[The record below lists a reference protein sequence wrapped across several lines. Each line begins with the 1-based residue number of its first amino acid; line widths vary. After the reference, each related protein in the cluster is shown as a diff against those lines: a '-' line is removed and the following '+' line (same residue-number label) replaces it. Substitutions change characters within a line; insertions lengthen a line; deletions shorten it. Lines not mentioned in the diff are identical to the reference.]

1 LVFEMRVEDGP
12 RSIKQG
18 GGRELESAGGTLM
31 DGWKKAVVAG
41 SVGASAVLFL
51 KKKWPAG
58 VFAAGVAL
66 AVLASEYPEKFES
79 VRGVLPEY
87 FQRGMRTMEVVSRAG
102 QKIAQFAEQG
112 GQGIWDEI
120 FS

>member
-1 LVFEMRVEDGP
+1 
-12 RSIKQG
+12 
-18 GGRELESAGGTLM
+18 M
-31 DGWKKAVVAG
+31 DGWKKAVVVG

-58 VFAAGVAL
+58 VLMGGVAL

-79 VRGVLPEY
+79 VQNVLPEY
-87 FQRGMRTMEVVSRAG
+87 FQKGMRLMEVVSRAG

-120 FS
+120 SS